1 MQKIAALKR
10 LMSLK
15 ANAFWKKVKLFVMTY
30 SVCLMALRPNTFSN
44 VYILV
49 AIYFDNFI
57 ENIDNAVN
65 YVLSITNKLTAIF
78 MLKVLPYNTRD
89 AHCTNFG
96 MHTTL
101 MN

>member
-15 ANAFWKKVKLFVMTY
+15 ANNAFWEKVKLFVMTY

-49 AIYFDNFI
+49 AIYFNNFI

-78 MLKVLPYNTRD
+78 HNY
-89 AHCTNFG
+89 AES
-96 MHTTL
+96 TTL
-101 MN
+101 